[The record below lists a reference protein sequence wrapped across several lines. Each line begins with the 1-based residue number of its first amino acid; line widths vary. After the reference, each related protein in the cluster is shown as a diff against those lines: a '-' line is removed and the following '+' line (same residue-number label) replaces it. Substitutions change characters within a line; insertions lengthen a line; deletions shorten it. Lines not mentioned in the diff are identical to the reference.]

1 MKKLNKAE
9 LLDFSIEVVDT
20 CIENEKH
27 DNSDVQSGC
36 WGDTGS
42 GAYC

>member
-1 MKKLNKAE
+1 MQVI
-9 LLDFSIEVVDT
+9 DFSIDKIDINVET
-20 CIENEKH
+20 TKL
-27 DNSDVQSGC
+27 DNTNVQSGC

>member
-1 MKKLNKAE
+1 MKQEE
-9 LLDFSIEVVDT
+9 LDLDFEIVDCT
-20 CIENEKH
+20 PAQH

>member
-1 MKKLNKAE
+1 MNTNDTI
-9 LLDFSIEVVDT
+9 DFSIEAVNIGTV
-20 CIENEKH
+20 KA